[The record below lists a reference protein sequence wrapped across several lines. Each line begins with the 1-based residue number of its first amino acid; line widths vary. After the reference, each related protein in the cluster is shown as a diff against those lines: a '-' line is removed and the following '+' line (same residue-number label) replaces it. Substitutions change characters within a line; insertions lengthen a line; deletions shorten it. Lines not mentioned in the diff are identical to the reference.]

1 MMNVEYEIIFKDEI
15 WGEMPGSSLPGLTLE
30 MSKGETRDDQRFG
43 LHSVGNE
50 LPSPLLPQVSMDEGE
65 PD

>member
-1 MMNVEYEIIFKDEI
+1 MMVVEYEIIFEDEI
-15 WGEMPGSSLPGLTLE
+15 WGEMPGSSLPGLTPEL
-30 MSKGETRDDQRFG
+30 SKGETRDDQRFG

-50 LPSPLLPQVSMDEGE
+50 LPSPLLPQVSMDEGR

>member
-1 MMNVEYEIIFKDEI
+1 MNVEYEIIFKDEI
-15 WGEMPGSSLPGLTLE
+15 WGEMPGSSLPVLTPE
-30 MSKGETRDDQRFG
+30 MSKSEIRGGQRFG

-50 LPSPLLPQVSMDEGE
+50 LPSALLPQVSMDEGG

>member
-15 WGEMPGSSLPGLTLE
+15 WGEMPGSSLPVLTPE
-30 MSKGETRDDQRFG
+30 MSKSEIRDDHRFG

-50 LPSPLLPQVSMDEGE
+50 LPSTLLPQVSMDEGG